1 MKQNKHILVDKY
13 IYQLSNKKYRLFIRS
28 GKYYYSCT
36 CKTLQE
42 AKQIRKIKMAEKV
55 LINNKKTRRLATV
68 NEFVNIWFSIY
79 CMKELKTTTTY
90 SMKQTISKYVLPDL
104 GDKKINEVTTL
115 QLQEFFS
122 NLRNKDNFNLTGKIS
137 DKTVYRVYKVM
148 RNMFNRAVDWEFIEK
163 NPLNKV
169 KIKKVKYTETSIYS
183 KKEIFEILELLNNE
197 NIVDKTIFSLFITT
211 GMRKCELLGLHLED
225 INLLDGIITVSRN
238 LNWNKFE
245 HKYYEVSPKTQSS
258 YRSIPIP
265 RNMVEILEAYLKSRK
280 NIIKD
285 NKILFIN
292 KKGKRIGFD
301 YLNYR
306 WNKFINKY
314 NLKYITLH
322 GLRHSYCSLQ
332 INENKNLNI
341 SLVSKLM
348 GHSQLSTTLKYL
360 HSNFMEEKA
369 IISIFKI

>member
-1 MKQNKHILVDKY
+1 MQQNKYILVDKY
-13 IYQLSNKKYRLFIRS
+13 IYQLDNKKYRLFIRS
-28 GKYYYSCT
+28 GEYYYSCT

-55 LINNKKTRRLATV
+55 LINNKKTRRFATI

-115 QLQEFFS
+115 QLQKFFS
-122 NLRNKDNFNLTGKIS
+122 DLRNKDNFSLTGKIS

-148 RNMFNRAVDWEFIEK
+148 RNMFNRAVDWDFIEV
-163 NPLNKV
+163 NPINKV
-169 KIKKVKYTETSIYS
+169 KIKNVKSKETCIYS
-183 KKEIFEILELLNNE
+183 KQEMLEILDLLKDE
-197 NIVDKTIFSLFITT
+197 DIIDKTIFSLLITT
-211 GMRKCELLGLHLED
+211 GLRKCELLGL
-225 INLLDGIITVSRN
+225 NLDDMDLSKGIITISRN
-238 LNWNKFE
+238 LNWDKFK
-245 HKYYEVSPKTQSS
+245 HKYIEVFPKTQAS
-258 YRSIPIP
+258 YRDIPIP
-265 RNMVEILEAYLKSRK
+265 KYMVEIIEEYLKTRK
-280 NIIKD
+280 NISKS

-292 KKGKRIGFD
+292 KKGNRIGFD

-306 WNKFINKY
+306 WNKFIDKH

-322 GLRHSYCSLQ
+322 GIRHSYCSMQ
-332 INENKNLNI
+332 INDNKNLNI
-341 SLVSKLM
+341 PLVSKLM

-360 HSNFMEEKA
+360 HSNFIDENNVV
-369 IISIFKI
+369 SIFG